1 MNKMKSLLIFPPD
14 WLPSEPY
21 LSLPSLASVL
31 RPAGHDVSQLD
42 VNVEMYDLFFS
53 RRFLQHVAQR
63 IASELSHL
71 QHEQKERALNE
82 EEQELMKRL
91 LTCTPELFEQ
101 FSRDVEKAK
110 GILRGKT
117 FYDIDQLEWA
127 TNCLHET
134 MALVSLG
141 YYPAQICFPP
151 IETDIVYK
159 PFMSSEILE
168 SLDDDQINVYQDVYR
183 MLIRPVMERERPEM
197 VGISVVQQKQLI
209 ATFTFCKMIKEEF
222 PATHITLGGN
232 IITRIRDTLPAIEGL
247 WELFDTAVVY
257 EGESAYLQ
265 LTEAVDSGG
274 DFSKLPNLIYKDE
287 SGIHVNKEVCAEK
300 LSELPPPDFD
310 GLPLEKYFV
319 PHLILPYLA
328 TRGCYYGR
336 CTFCDHFQGYVEGF
350 RTKQVDQITEEIK
363 FLKDKH
369 GTRFFH
375 FTDESYPPAL
385 FQKLSRKLID
395 DKLDIAWT
403 THMRFEESLLEEQ
416 VWKDVA
422 ESGCKYLHFG
432 YESGNQRVLKL
443 MDKSTKLDAI
453 ETNLRMSSE
462 AGIWNHL
469 MGFFGF
475 PGETNEEADD
485 SKAFV
490 EKNSAHIHSLG
501 FMTFVLGKY
510 SPVAFEPEKYGVS
523 YYKNPEWDLA
533 LDYYFTT
540 KDGLSIQQALD
551 VFDEFELKHNT
562 KWDLRTSVREYVFL
576 YIDKYGS
583 NDLPQLEMTEEQR
596 QHMQHTAIG
605 MV

>member
-1 MNKMKSLLIFPPD
+1 MKSLLIFPPD

-110 GILRGKT
+110 GILRGNT

-168 SLDDDQINVYQDVYR
+168 SLDDDQINVYRDVYR

-287 SGIHVNKEVCAEK
+287 SVIHVNTEVCAET

-350 RTKQVDQITEEIK
+350 RTKQVDQIVEEIK

-369 GTRFFH
+369 GTRYFH

-403 THMRFEESLLEEQ
+403 THMRFEESLLEEK
-416 VWKDVA
+416 VWQDVA

>member
-1 MNKMKSLLIFPPD
+1 MKSLLIFPPD

-110 GILRGKT
+110 GILRGNT

-168 SLDDDQINVYQDVYR
+168 SLDDDQINVYRDVYR

-232 IITRIRDTLPAIEGL
+232 IITRIRDTLPEIEGL

-265 LTEAVDSGG
+265 LTEAVESGG

-287 SGIHVNKEVCAEK
+287 SGIHVNTEVCAET

-350 RTKQVDQITEEIK
+350 RTKQVDQIVEEIK

-369 GTRFFH
+369 GTRYFH

-403 THMRFEESLLEEQ
+403 THMRFEESLLEEK
-416 VWKDVA
+416 VWQDVA

>member
-1 MNKMKSLLIFPPD
+1 MKTLLIFPPD

-21 LSLPSLASVL
+21 LSLPSLAAVL
-31 RPAGHDVSQLD
+31 RPEGHNVSQLD

-53 RRFLQHVAQR
+53 SRFLEHVEQR
-63 IASELSHL
+63 IASELKYL
-71 QHEQKERALNE
+71 QEVLEKRELDE
-82 EEQELMKRL
+82 EEQELMQKL
-91 LTCTPELFEQ
+91 LTCTPEVFQQ
-101 FSRDVEKAK
+101 FASNVDRAK
-110 GILRGKT
+110 GILRGKA

-127 TNCLHET
+127 TNCLHEV
-134 MALVSLG
+134 MRLVSLG

-168 SLDDDQINVYQDVYR
+168 AVDDDQINIYRDVYR
-183 MLIRPVMERERPEM
+183 MLIRPIMERERPKM

-222 PATHITLGGN
+222 PGTHITLGGN
-232 IITRIRDTLPAIEGL
+232 IITRIRDTLPAMEGL
-247 WELFDTAVVY
+247 WEWFDTAVVY
-257 EGESAYLQ
+257 EGESAYLK
-265 LTEAVDSGG
+265 LTEAVKSGG
-274 DFSKLPNLIYKDE
+274 DFSLLPNLIYKDDR
-287 SGIHVNKEVCAEK
+287 GIYTNKEVC
-300 LSELPPPDFD
+300 SENLADIPPPDFD

-319 PHLILPYLA
+319 PDLILPYLA
-328 TRGCYYGR
+328 TRGCYWGR

-350 RTKQVDQITEEIK
+350 RTKQVDQISEEIK
-363 FLKDKH
+363 FLKEKY

-385 FQKLSRKLID
+385 FQKLSRRLIET
-395 DKLDIAWT
+395 KLDIAWT

-416 VWKDVA
+416 VWKDAA

-443 MDKSTKLDAI
+443 MDKATKLDAI
-453 ETNLRMSSE
+453 ETNLRMSSD

-475 PGETNEEADD
+475 PGETEEEADD

-490 EKNSAHIHSLG
+490 EKNSAYIHSLG

-510 SPVAFEPEKYGVS
+510 SPIAFEPEKYGLT

-540 KDGLSIQQALD
+540 NGGLSIQDAMN
-551 VFDEFELKHNT
+551 VFDEFERNHNT
-562 KWDLRTSVREYVFL
+562 KWDLRTCVREYIFL

-583 NDLPQLEMTEEQR
+583 NHLPQLEVTESQR
-596 QHMQHTAIG
+596 QQIQHTAIG

>member
-1 MNKMKSLLIFPPD
+1 MKSLLIFPPD

-53 RRFLQHVAQR
+53 SRFLQHVAQR

-71 QHEQKERALNE
+71 QHEQKERALDE

-110 GILRGKT
+110 GILRGNT

-168 SLDDDQINVYQDVYR
+168 SLDDDQINVYRDVYR

-232 IITRIRDTLPAIEGL
+232 IITRIRDTLPEIEGL
-247 WELFDTAVVY
+247 WQWFDSAVVY

-265 LTEAVDSGG
+265 LTEAVKSGG
-274 DFSKLPNLIYKDE
+274 DFAKLPNLIYKDE
-287 SGIHVNKEVCAEK
+287 SGIHVNKEVCAET

-363 FLKDKH
+363 FLKDKY

-403 THMRFEESLLEEQ
+403 THMRFEESLLDEQ
-416 VWKDVA
+416 VWQDVG

-510 SPVAFEPEKYGVS
+510 SPIAFEPEKYGVS

-540 KDGLSIQQALD
+540 KDGLTIQQALD

-583 NDLPQLEMTEEQR
+583 NNLPQLEMTEEQR
-596 QHMQHTAIG
+596 QQMQHTAIG
-605 MV
+605 MT

>member
-1 MNKMKSLLIFPPD
+1 MKSLLIFPPD

-21 LSLPSLASVL
+21 LSLPSLAAVL

-53 RRFLQHVAQR
+53 TQFLKHVAQR
-63 IASELSHL
+63 IASELGHL
-71 QHEQKERALNE
+71 QHEQKERALDE

-91 LTCTPELFEQ
+91 LTCTPELFQQ
-101 FSRDVEKAK
+101 FSTDVEKAK
-110 GILRGKT
+110 EILRSNA

-134 MALVSLG
+134 MALVSLA

-168 SLDDDQINVYQDVYR
+168 AVDDDQINIYRDVYR
-183 MLIRPVMERERPEM
+183 MLIRPVMERERPAM

-232 IITRIRDTLPAIEGL
+232 IITRIRDTLPEMKGL
-247 WELFDTAVVY
+247 WEWFDSAVVY

-265 LTEAVDSGG
+265 LTEAVKSGG
-274 DFSKLPNLIYKDE
+274 DFAKLPNLIYKDE
-287 SGIHVNKEVCAEK
+287 SGIHVNKEVCAET

-350 RTKQVDQITEEIK
+350 RTKQVDQIVEEIK

-369 GTRFFH
+369 GTRYFH

-403 THMRFEESLLEEQ
+403 THMRFEESLLDEQ
-416 VWKDVA
+416 VWQDVA

-510 SPVAFEPEKYGVS
+510 SPIAFEPEKYGVS

-540 KDGLSIQQALD
+540 KDGLTIQQALD

-576 YIDKYGS
+576 YIDKYES
-583 NDLPQLEMTEEQR
+583 NNLPQLEMTEEQR
-596 QHMQHTAIG
+596 QQMQHTAIG
-605 MV
+605 MT

>member
-1 MNKMKSLLIFPPD
+1 MRSLLLFPPD

-31 RPAGHDVSQLD
+31 RPAGHDVTQLD
-42 VNVEMYDLFFS
+42 VNVEMYDMFFS
-53 RRFLQHVAQR
+53 TQFLQHTAQR
-63 IASELSHL
+63 IATERNYL
-71 QHEQKERALNE
+71 QDVEKERGLDE
-82 EEQELMKRL
+82 EEQALLERL
-91 LTCTPELFEQ
+91 LTCTPELFQQ
-101 FSRDVEKAK
+101 FSEDVERAK
-110 GILRGKT
+110 KILRGET

-127 TNCLHET
+127 TNCLHQT
-134 MALVSLG
+134 MALISLA

-159 PFMSSEILE
+159 PFMSTEILE
-168 SLDDDQINVYQDVYR
+168 AVDDDQINIYRDVYR
-183 MLIRPVMERERPEM
+183 MLIRPIMERDRPVM
-197 VGISVVQQKQLI
+197 IGISVVQQKQLI

-232 IITRIRDTLPAIEGL
+232 IITRIRDTLPEMAGL
-247 WELFDTAVVY
+247 WEWFDSAVVY
-257 EGESAYLQ
+257 EGESAYLK
-265 LTEAVDSGG
+265 LTEAVKTGG

-287 SGIHVNKEVCAEK
+287 TGVHTNKEVCSENLA
-300 LSELPPPDFD
+300 ELPPPDFD

-328 TRGCYYGR
+328 TRGCYWGR

-350 RTKQVDQITEEIK
+350 RTKQVDQIMEEIK
-363 FLKDKH
+363 FLKEKYE
-369 GTRFFH
+369 TRFFH

-395 DKLDIAWT
+395 DKTDIAWT
-403 THMRFEESLLEEQ
+403 THMRFEESLLEEK
-416 VWKDVA
+416 VWQDVA

-443 MDKSTKLDAI
+443 MDKATKLDAI

-475 PGETNEEADD
+475 PGETSAEADD

-510 SPVAFEPEKYGVS
+510 SPIAFEPEKYGVS

-540 KDGLSIQQALD
+540 KDGLSIQQAID
-551 VFDEFELKHNT
+551 VFDEFERKHNT
-562 KWDLRTSVREYVFL
+562 KWDLRTCVREYIFL

-583 NDLPQLEMTEEQR
+583 NHLPQLEVTEEQR
-596 QHMQHTAIG
+596 QQMQHPAVG

>member
-1 MNKMKSLLIFPPD
+1 MKSLLIFPPD

-31 RPAGHDVSQLD
+31 RPAGHDVTQLD
-42 VNVEMYDLFFS
+42 VNVEMYDMFFS
-53 RRFLQHVAQR
+53 TQFLQHTAQR
-63 IASELSHL
+63 IATERNYL
-71 QHEQKERALNE
+71 QDVEKERGLDE
-82 EEQELMKRL
+82 EEQALLERL
-91 LTCTPELFEQ
+91 LICTPDLFQQ
-101 FSRDVEKAK
+101 FSEDVEKAK
-110 GILRGKT
+110 KILRGET

-127 TNCLHET
+127 TNCLHQT
-134 MALVSLG
+134 MALISLA

-159 PFMSSEILE
+159 PFMSTEILE
-168 SLDDDQINVYQDVYR
+168 AVDDDQINIYRDVYR
-183 MLIRPVMERERPEM
+183 MLIRPIMERDRPVM
-197 VGISVVQQKQLI
+197 IGISVVQQKQLI

-232 IITRIRDTLPAIEGL
+232 IITRIRDTLPEMTGL
-247 WELFDTAVVY
+247 WEWFDSAVVY
-257 EGESAYLQ
+257 EGESAYLK
-265 LTEAVDSGG
+265 LTEAVKTGG

-287 SGIHVNKEVCAEK
+287 TGVHTNKEVCSENLA
-300 LSELPPPDFD
+300 ELPPPDFD

-328 TRGCYYGR
+328 TRGCYWGR

-350 RTKQVDQITEEIK
+350 RTKQVDQIMEEIK
-363 FLKDKH
+363 FLKEKYE
-369 GTRFFH
+369 TRFFH

-385 FQKLSRKLID
+385 FQKLSRRLID
-395 DKLDIAWT
+395 DKTDIAWT
-403 THMRFEESLLEEQ
+403 THMRFEESLLEEK
-416 VWKDVA
+416 VWQDVA

-443 MDKSTKLDAI
+443 MDKATELGAI

-475 PGETNEEADD
+475 PGETEQEADD

-510 SPVAFEPEKYGVS
+510 SPIAFEPEKYGVS

-540 KDGLSIQQALD
+540 KDGLSIQQAMD
-551 VFDEFELKHNT
+551 VFDEFERKHNT
-562 KWDLRTSVREYVFL
+562 KWDLRTCVREYIFL

-583 NDLPQLEMTEEQR
+583 NHLPQLEVTEEQR
-596 QHMQHTAIG
+596 QQMQQTTIG

>member
-1 MNKMKSLLIFPPD
+1 MKSLLIFPPD

-21 LSLPSLASVL
+21 LSLPCLAAVL

-53 RRFLQHVAQR
+53 ARFLEHVSQR
-63 IASELSHL
+63 IGSELKYL
-71 QHEQKERALNE
+71 QEVSEKRELDE
-82 EEQELMKRL
+82 EEQELMQKL
-91 LTCTPELFEQ
+91 LTCTPERFQQ
-101 FSRDVEKAK
+101 FSADVERAK
-110 GILRGKT
+110 GILRGKD

-127 TNCLHET
+127 TNCLHEV

-168 SLDDDQINVYQDVYR
+168 AVDDDQINIYRDVFR
-183 MLIRPVMERERPEM
+183 MLIRPVMERERPAM

-222 PATHITLGGN
+222 PGTHITLGGN
-232 IITRIRDTLPAIEGL
+232 IITRIRDTLPAMEEL
-247 WELFDTAVVY
+247 WEWFDTAVVY
-257 EGESAYLQ
+257 EGESAYLK
-265 LTEAVDSGG
+265 LTEAVESGG
-274 DFSKLPNLIYKDE
+274 ELSELPNLIYKDDN
-287 SGIHVNKEVCAEK
+287 GIHANKEVC
-300 LSELPPPDFD
+300 SENLADIPPPDFD

-319 PHLILPYLA
+319 PDLILPYLA
-328 TRGCYYGR
+328 TRGCYWGR

-363 FLKDKH
+363 FLKEKY

-385 FQKLSRKLID
+385 FQKLSRRLIET
-395 DKLDIAWT
+395 KLDIAWT
-403 THMRFEESLLEEQ
+403 THMRFEESLLDDQ

-443 MDKSTKLDAI
+443 MDKATKLDAI

-475 PGETNEEADD
+475 PGETAEEADD
-485 SKAFV
+485 SKVFV

-510 SPVAFEPEKYGVS
+510 SPIAFEPEKYGLT

-540 KDGLSIQQALD
+540 KGGLSIQDAMN
-551 VFDEFELKHNT
+551 VFDEFERNHNT
-562 KWDLRTSVREYVFL
+562 KWDLRTCVREYIFL

-583 NDLPQLEMTEEQR
+583 NHLPQLEVTKEQR
-596 QHMQHTAIG
+596 EQMQHTAIG

>member
-1 MNKMKSLLIFPPD
+1 MKSLLIFPPD

-110 GILRGKT
+110 GILRGNT

-168 SLDDDQINVYQDVYR
+168 SLDDDQINVYRDVYR

-222 PATHITLGGN
+222 PAAHITLGGN
-232 IITRIRDTLPAIEGL
+232 IITRIRDTLPEIEGL
-247 WELFDTAVVY
+247 WEWFDTAVVY

-265 LTEAVDSGG
+265 LTEAVESGG

-287 SGIHVNKEVCAEK
+287 SGIHVNTEVCAET

-350 RTKQVDQITEEIK
+350 RTKQVDQIVEEIK

-369 GTRFFH
+369 GTRYFH

-403 THMRFEESLLEEQ
+403 THMRFEESLLEEK
-416 VWKDVA
+416 VWQDVA

>member
-1 MNKMKSLLIFPPD
+1 MKTLLIFPPD

-53 RRFLQHVAQR
+53 ARFLQHVAQR

-71 QHEQKERALNE
+71 QHEQKERALDE

-101 FSRDVEKAK
+101 FSQDVEKAK
-110 GILRGKT
+110 GILRGNT

-127 TNCLHET
+127 TYCLHET

-265 LTEAVDSGG
+265 LTEAVESGG

-287 SGIHVNKEVCAEK
+287 SGIHVNTEVCAET

-403 THMRFEESLLEEQ
+403 THMRFEDSLLEEQ

-462 AGIWNHL
+462 AGIWTHL

-475 PGETNEEADD
+475 PGETEKEADD

-510 SPVAFEPEKYGVS
+510 SPVAFEPEKYGIT

-540 KDGLSIQQALD
+540 KDGLTINQALD
-551 VFDEFELKHNT
+551 VFDEFEQKHNT
-562 KWDLRTSVREYVFL
+562 KWDLRTCVREYVFL

-583 NDLPQLEMTEEQR
+583 NHLPQLEMTEEQR
-596 QHMQHTAIG
+596 QQMQHTAIG

>member
-1 MNKMKSLLIFPPD
+1 MKSLLIFPPD

-110 GILRGKT
+110 GILRGNT

-168 SLDDDQINVYQDVYR
+168 SLDDDQINVYRDVYR

-232 IITRIRDTLPAIEGL
+232 IITRIRDTLPEIEGL
-247 WELFDTAVVY
+247 WEWFDTAVVY

-265 LTEAVDSGG
+265 LTEAVESGG

-287 SGIHVNKEVCAEK
+287 SGIHVNTEVCAET

-350 RTKQVDQITEEIK
+350 RTKQVDQIVEEIK

-369 GTRFFH
+369 GTRYFH

-403 THMRFEESLLEEQ
+403 THMRFEESLLEEK
-416 VWKDVA
+416 VWQDVA

-490 EKNSAHIHSLG
+490 EKNSVHIHSLG